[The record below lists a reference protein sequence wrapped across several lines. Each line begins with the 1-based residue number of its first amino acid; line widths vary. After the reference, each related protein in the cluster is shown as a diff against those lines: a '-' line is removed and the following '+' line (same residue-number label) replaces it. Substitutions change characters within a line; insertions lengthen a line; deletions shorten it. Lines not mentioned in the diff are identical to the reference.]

1 MVLVPVKMVL
11 VPVKMVLVP
20 DKVLKLLQ
28 SWPQEGDLVT
38 LLEADRSPA
47 GLPPLPAHQVTT
59 VH

>member
-1 MVLVPVKMVL
+1 MVLVG
-11 VPVKMVLVP
+11 VKMVLVP